1 MNSDLILLLVLL
13 IWIILGTSVL
23 CWPPLRVLF
32 LGTFFG
38 AIVFRVPLLD
48 WPSVIGMGFIST
60 VKKIGVLILLGSWI
74 GVLRNFGATLS
85 IAKALLSKMA
95 KWPLHLWSALS
106 VVGFPYPFFVMLLLS
121 YSILS
126 TINWL
131 KKSNSKNRSDSSPFY
146 RTFAT
151 HVLVPPT
158 PGPLAATFN
167 SHNFLFSF
175 FGGAVGLCV
184 NTCRCRVFLL
194 DWTECKRNNS
204 N

>member
-74 GVLRNFGATLS
+74 GVCLETSGLQ
-85 IAKALLSKMA
+85 
-95 KWPLHLWSALS
+95 
-106 VVGFPYPFFVMLLLS
+106 FP
-121 YSILS
+121 
-126 TINWL
+126 
-131 KKSNSKNRSDSSPFY
+131 
-146 RTFAT
+146 
-151 HVLVPPT
+151 
-158 PGPLAATFN
+158 
-167 SHNFLFSF
+167 
-175 FGGAVGLCV
+175 
-184 NTCRCRVFLL
+184 
-194 DWTECKRNNS
+194 
-204 N
+204 